1 MNRKGIAAG
10 IGLALIVFFAGCA
23 GEPKRTQ
30 DPVTVI
36 QPLKP
41 VNIFQI
47 QDHAAEAAGGEI
59 PQWVDVYMSRDT
71 AAIEALP
78 EYQNKYVFVASN
90 EGSNFYALSQWST
103 GFMVRRDL
111 PRLVASRILARLT
124 AGTTEN
130 PDTIYGSFFEE
141 AVKKSFDSFYTGAIR
156 EDDFWLLVQYLEADG
171 ETLNREVYRFLILIT
186 IDKAPLESQINGILS
201 TIPADTA
208 TRDQTAAINHV
219 KETLYQGF

>member
-23 GEPKRTQ
+23 GEPKRAQ
-30 DPVTVI
+30 APVTVI

-41 VNIFQI
+41 VSIFQI
-47 QDHAAEAAGGEI
+47 QGHAAETAGGEI
-59 PQWVDVYMSRDT
+59 PPWVDIYMSRDI

-78 EYQNKYVFVASN
+78 EYQNKYVFVADN
-90 EGSNFYALSQWST
+90 EGSNFYALNQWST

-130 PDTIYGSFFEE
+130 PDTTYGSFFEE
-141 AVKKSFDSFYTGAIR
+141 TIKKSFDTFYSGAVR
-156 EDDFWLLVQYLEADG
+156 EGDFWLLVRYLETDG
-171 ETLNREVYRFLILIT
+171 NTLNREVYRFLILIT

-201 TIPADTA
+201 TIPVDTA
-208 TRDQTAAINHV
+208 TRDQSAAINHV
-219 KETLYQGF
+219 KENFYQDF